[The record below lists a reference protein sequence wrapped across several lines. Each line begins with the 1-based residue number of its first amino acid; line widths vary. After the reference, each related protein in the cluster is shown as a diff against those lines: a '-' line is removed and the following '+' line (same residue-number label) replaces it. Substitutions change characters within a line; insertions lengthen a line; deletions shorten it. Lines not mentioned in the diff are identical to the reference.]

1 MSGGLTYFK
10 EDFPVYSDLVS
21 TINDQLQS
29 IDNLHVITC
38 TTENKNNIAQYLR
51 AKNATMAKY
60 LIHLNMYLLHKLNYG
75 NLDEF
80 PVDQLI
86 EDKILI
92 QKIIQAQ
99 KKLQYSIDKLSKY
112 QETQVNEDDQIVDQ
126 VEKLTLKPRIEN
138 LHKDETNDKINNPN
152 QKYVPPK
159 LAATLSKSD
168 LNKQKQE
175 RREELK
181 KTQQKAKLIKSILD
195 DQETDKPKE
204 MTERDLQQLYYGRAE
219 DEKQIEKRKYEED
232 HMTRLPT
239 TRDEKRRERI
249 AERKANVTRL
259 DDFQE
264 FETINK
270 VLNKGT
276 KKIKKPQGSKLKGSM
291 KKIVKRK
298 RR

>member
-10 EDFPVYSDLVS
+10 EDFPVYSDLIT
-21 TINDQLQS
+21 TINDQLLY
-29 IDNLHVITC
+29 IDNLHAITC
-38 TTENKNNIAQYLR
+38 INENKNNIAQYLR
-51 AKNATMAKY
+51 AKNATMTKY
-60 LIHLNMYLLHKLNYG
+60 LIHLNMYILHKLNYG

-86 EDKILI
+86 EDKILL

-99 KKLQYSIDKLSKY
+99 KKLQYTIDKLSKY
-112 QETQVNEDDQIVDQ
+112 QENQTNEEEQVMDQ
-126 VEKLTLKPRIEN
+126 VEKLALKPRIEN
-138 LHKDETNDKINNPN
+138 LHKDETNDKSSNPN

-175 RREELK
+175 RREEQK
-181 KTQQKAKLIKSILD
+181 KIQQKAKLIKSILD

-276 KKIKKPQGSKLKGSM
+276 KKIKKPQVSKLKGSM